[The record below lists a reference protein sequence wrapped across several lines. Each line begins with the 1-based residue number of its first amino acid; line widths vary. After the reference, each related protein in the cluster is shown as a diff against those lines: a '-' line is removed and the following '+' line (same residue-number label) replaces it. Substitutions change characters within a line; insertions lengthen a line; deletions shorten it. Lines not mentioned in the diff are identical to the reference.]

1 MRGIKNMKRRR
12 KNNRVN
18 ILILIIIIVL
28 LISLCL
34 FIYIKYKKYND
45 DKYNINDIEEHYG
58 ETVKVNSDATIYTLV
73 NGQYIEKGKV
83 YENTI
88 LNLGKQSDN
97 NNQYFLITNFNN
109 DYYIYYKYVNPTND
123 KITKNERY
131 KKYIPFNENITGENL
146 KLYKDNNLVLSL
158 YEKVSLPIYI
168 KEDNKYYVD
177 YADDLY
183 EIKKDNV
190 SIEKVIN
197 TNEQNISK
205 IGVLNYHFFWDD
217 EEENI
222 NDCNQVICHSK
233 TQFKTHLDYIRENNI
248 LTLQMNELEKW
259 IDGKIQ
265 LPKSVVITIDDG
277 WKAELGIKMLNE
289 YQMYGTLFLITSQY
303 DPKYYENKYVELHSH
318 TDNLHVGGKCPGGQG
333 GGIKCLP
340 HDEVLNDLT
349 TSREKLNGS
358 TVLCYPFYEFNDYS
372 IKLAKEAGF
381 TMAFAG
387 ESSFKDNHVKQA
399 SEKYSLPRF
408 VVVTYTSMNDFANFV
423 G

>member
-1 MRGIKNMKRRR
+1 MKR
-12 KNNRVN
+12 KNNRGKS
-18 ILILIIIIVL
+18 LMLIIISLL

-34 FIYIKYKKYND
+34 FICIKYKKYND
-45 DKYNINDIEEHYG
+45 NKNKSKDIEEHYS
-58 ETVKVNSDATIYTLV
+58 ETVKVNNDTPIYTLI

-83 YENTI
+83 YKNSV
-88 LNLGKQSDN
+88 LNLSKQTGD
-97 NNQYFLITNFNN
+97 NNQYFLITNFND
-109 DYYIYYKYVNPTND
+109 DYYIYYKYVTPTND
-123 KITKNERY
+123 KIKKNERY
-131 KKYIPFNENITGENL
+131 KKYIPFNENITGKNL
-146 KLYKDNNLVLSL
+146 KLYKNNNLVLSL
-158 YEKVSLPIYI
+158 YEELSLPIYI
-168 KEDNKYYVD
+168 KENDKYYVD

-190 SIEKVIN
+190 SIEEVTN

-217 EEENI
+217 EEENN

-233 TQFKTHLDYIRENNI
+233 TQFKTHLDYIKKNNI
-248 LTLQMNELEKW
+248 LTLQMNELESW

-303 DPKYYENKYVELHSH
+303 DPKYYKSEYVELHSH
-318 TDNLHVGGKCPGGQG
+318 TDNLHVGGKCSGGQG

-340 HDEVLNDLT
+340 HDEILNDLT

-372 IKLAKEAGF
+372 IKIVKEAGF
-381 TMAFAG
+381 EMAFAG
-387 ESSFKDNHVKQA
+387 ESSYKDNHVTIG
-399 SEKYSLPRF
+399 SDKYRLPRF
-408 VVVTYTSMNDFANFV
+408 VVVTYTKMKDFTDFI